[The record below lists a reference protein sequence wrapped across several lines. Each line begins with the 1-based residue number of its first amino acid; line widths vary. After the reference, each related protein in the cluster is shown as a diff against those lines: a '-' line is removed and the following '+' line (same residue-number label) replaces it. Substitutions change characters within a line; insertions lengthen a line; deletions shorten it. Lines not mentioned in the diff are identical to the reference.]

1 MLESELKKKCR
12 LLLEKAGWYVVH
24 IIQSNKNGIPDTVA
38 IRRGETIWIEFKRPG
53 KSIDKKRLQAYRQK
67 ELTLHGAAHIEC
79 SDISHISHLIK

>member
-38 IRRGETIWIEFKRPG
+38 IRRGETVWIEFKAPG
-53 KSIDKKRLQAYRQK
+53 KKIDTEGLQAYRKK
-67 ELTLHGAAHIEC
+67 ELQAHGATHIEC
-79 SDISHISHLIK
+79 SLISHISHLIK